1 MTFYFLFL
9 KCADAPLLLF
19 SSPSLWIFT
28 FQLKQTNNTN
38 EVIFIQASDISLAVI
53 LFYGVETHAEINRLP
68 HRKRLFTGTVPLIHF
83 VLIGAV
89 PIKNFDTKRASFKKS
104 YSQKATHRRL
114 LIKGYI

>member
-1 MTFYFLFL
+1 MLTQGGGWGVPHQEKLDDVLLEHFLFL

-68 HRKRLFTGTVPLIHF
+68 HRKR
-83 VLIGAV
+83 
-89 PIKNFDTKRASFKKS
+89 
-104 YSQKATHRRL
+104 
-114 LIKGYI
+114 

>member
-1 MTFYFLFL
+1 MLPYSCFR
-9 KCADAPLLLF
+9 AP
-19 SSPSLWIFT
+19 PYT

-53 LFYGVETHAEINRLP
+53 LFYGVETHAEINRLS

-89 PIKNFDTKRASFKKS
+89 PIKNCDTKRASLK
-104 YSQKATHRRL
+104 KATHKRL
-114 LIKGYI
+114 LIKSNV